1 VVGDARGLGCL
12 RLGPRERRR
21 NRGRR
26 LLRHVRRRSAESHR
40 SRQGAGIDPGR
51 NLDWDG
57 SDDVVAT
64 LSISRQVAVKTVG
77 GGLLTRNVGAAPSAA
92 AVADLNE
99 DGLPDIAVAN
109 RGSASVSVLLNGVGA
124 PPGRP
129 SCVVPRVLGRT
140 LAAARPILT
149 ASRCTVGRVTRRW
162 ARARRGRIVGQR
174 PPAATRLPT
183 GASVALVVSRGPRP
197 RR

>member
-1 VVGDARGLGCL
+1 VVGDAGGSGVYVSALG
-12 RLGPRERRR
+12 
-21 NRGRR
+21 
-26 LLRHVRRRSAESHR
+26 SAGGTGGAVFFVTFGDDPP
-40 SRQGAGIDPGR
+40 SRIEVGKAPGSILVED
-51 NLDWDG
+51 LDGDG

-64 LSISRQVAVKTVG
+64 LSLSRQVAVKTVG

-162 ARARRGRIVGQR
+162 SRARRGRIVGQR
-174 PPAATRLPT
+174 PPAATRLTT